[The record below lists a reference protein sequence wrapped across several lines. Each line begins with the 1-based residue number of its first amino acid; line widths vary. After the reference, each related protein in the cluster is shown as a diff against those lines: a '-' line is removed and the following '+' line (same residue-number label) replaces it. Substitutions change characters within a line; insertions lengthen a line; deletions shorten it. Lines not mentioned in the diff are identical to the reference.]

1 MSFCLWSIDVLFL
14 FAPPPPKKKSI
25 CNFFKTLNVQTKHC
39 LIFGGY
45 FIWKLHWNQ
54 HYDLTCTGV
63 CHLMELN

>member
-14 FAPPPPKKKSI
+14 FA
-25 CNFFKTLNVQTKHC
+25 FKTLNVQTKHC